1 MAESKVF
8 AFVFGMASGHINPSL
23 PLARRLVS
31 QGHKVHY
38 LSREQMRPA
47 IEDTGAT
54 YWSEIEEEHELYHG
68 REVDLMGAMLALKK
82 EAGAESDPLMVGF
95 MKVGPKSLE
104 LQLPGCI
111 RWLQKINPSAVVY
124 CPMLNQDA
132 GYASH
137 VLQLPSVALLT
148 TAGPGS
154 MALAMQFFLAG
165 LDPKEVVEQARAHE
179 PVLQSIRH
187 IKDTYGIELDIFSGL
202 ETFGYLPILKK
213 ADLVMMTTTEDLQDP
228 ASPELMER
236 YEKDGVSFVGVGPL
250 LDQKGA
256 RRAAG
261 HKFEHE
267 ASSKPSTQKVDI
279 LKQVHEAKEVGRPV
293 IFASMGTVITGDSDD
308 FGWNV
313 KPQQSSG
320 RQGLTGKQLCQSA
333 FSAVFDAF
341 GAEKVDA
348 KTPLIVLATGPQPDA
363 LENLQVPCNAL
374 CVPEVPQVDLLR
386 TGVDLFLTHFGQNSF
401 MESLSLGVPMVGCP
415 GVADQPANAQ
425 KAQAMGVALQVDRPV
440 PADGEE
446 EAAMVQYRK
455 DVTEAL
461 RRVFDEPQFRQR
473 ATEVSQGIRE
483 AGGVSRATE
492 ILLVVAHMVKS
503 GPSLPK
509 LLGHHDDLRKSMK
522 VAC

>member
-1 MAESKVF
+1 
-8 AFVFGMASGHINPSL
+8 
-23 PLARRLVS
+23 
-31 QGHKVHY
+31 
-38 LSREQMRPA
+38 
-47 IEDTGAT
+47 
-54 YWSEIEEEHELYHG
+54 
-68 REVDLMGAMLALKK
+68 
-82 EAGAESDPLMVGF
+82 MVGF

-165 LDPKEVVEQARAHE
+165 QDPKEVVEQARAHE

-228 ASPELMER
+228 ASLELMER

-363 LENLQVPCNAL
+363 LENLQ
-374 CVPEVPQVDLLR
+374 
-386 TGVDLFLTHFGQNSF
+386 NSF
-401 MESLSLGVPMVGCP
+401 MKSLSLGVPMVGCP

-440 PADGEE
+440 PVDGEE

-492 ILLVVAHMVKS
+492 ILLDVAHMVKS

-522 VAC
+522 

>member
-1 MAESKVF
+1 MPLAREFTAAVFILCLPVHYAATWHKPQSSELPPSPHSQVLMPESKVF

-165 LDPKEVVEQARAHE
+165 QDPKEVVEQARAHE

-250 LDQKGA
+250 LDQKGGQTCSWTQNLSTKLHPSHP
-256 RRAAG
+256 RRRLT
-261 HKFEHE
+261 F
-267 ASSKPSTQKVDI
+267 SSKCMRQK
-279 LKQVHEAKEVGRPV
+279 
-293 IFASMGTVITGDSDD
+293 
-308 FGWNV
+308 
-313 KPQQSSG
+313 
-320 RQGLTGKQLCQSA
+320 RQGA
-333 FSAVFDAF
+333 
-341 GAEKVDA
+341 
-348 KTPLIVLATGPQPDA
+348 
-363 LENLQVPCNAL
+363 
-374 CVPEVPQVDLLR
+374 R
-386 TGVDLFLTHFGQNSF
+386 
-401 MESLSLGVPMVGCP
+401 
-415 GVADQPANAQ
+415 
-425 KAQAMGVALQVDRPV
+425 
-440 PADGEE
+440 
-446 EAAMVQYRK
+446 
-455 DVTEAL
+455 
-461 RRVFDEPQFRQR
+461 
-473 ATEVSQGIRE
+473 
-483 AGGVSRATE
+483 
-492 ILLVVAHMVKS
+492 
-503 GPSLPK
+503 
-509 LLGHHDDLRKSMK
+509 
-522 VAC
+522 